1 MKKWQSILLYLGV
14 AYIVLLLGP
23 IAGFDLPKI
32 IGEIAS
38 NPEVFIQ
45 QLLVG
50 LVNGALIAIIALG
63 YTMVYGII
71 ELINFAH
78 GDLYMLG
85 AFASLTVFGAFGI
98 QDGAP
103 LGTAIPV
110 ILVALIVCSVFCAGT
125 EYCCGKVRLSAFAKC
140 SPFGSFN
147 FGDWSF
153 FYFPKYGAVLGR
165 IESFYSG
172 DGF

>member
-38 NPEVFIQ
+38 NPEVLIQ

-103 LGTAIPV
+103 LA
-110 ILVALIVCSVFCAGT
+110 
-125 EYCCGKVRLSAFAKC
+125 R
-140 SPFGSFN
+140 
-147 FGDWSF
+147 
-153 FYFPKYGAVLGR
+153 
-165 IESFYSG
+165 YSG
-172 DGF
+172 DS

>member
-50 LVNGALIAIIALG
+50 LVNGAVIAIIALG

-85 AFASLTVFGAFGI
+85 AFASLTVFGAFGL
-98 QDGAP
+98 QDWRTFRYCYTGDISRFNCMFGV
-103 LGTAIPV
+103 L
-110 ILVALIVCSVFCAGT
+110 CGT
-125 EYCCGKVRLSAFAKC
+125 EYCCRKVRLSAFAKC
-140 SPFGSFN
+140 SAFGCFN
-147 FGDWSF
+147 FGNWSF